1 MTESIS
7 SVDNHVQLRDS
18 IPLPG
23 RKSFHVLVIRTWNE
37 RLDHLTKENHYLDA
51 LALGCEFF
59 RDQGKTLVGLKG
71 PKEKRKTV
79 IAQKLISILLK
90 FLDVAMT
97 SNFPLEGNMA
107 VLSNYFEEIVPPC
120 VNACMT
126 VKRRDLLFEN
136 VWQTY
141 ALDPFAKAA
150 YLESLEAFILSDQ
163 LRNLPV
169 SITQEFV
176 NHYETVSRLEAL
188 EACLTHI
195 NVASLDIHQVMN
207 VCWLHGLYDAIIYV
221 YNNGMLDYVAP
232 AEELLG
238 VLTGAMANPS
248 LAQNQIDL
256 GNKILVYV
264 SCCLA
269 GRAYPYGEV
278 PADRKAKVK
287 YDVYNC
293 LTALH
298 TKRPKDDELAY
309 PYLRTLLRF
318 DAQGLLNVVAIA
330 FEEPEFNTENGRCQ
344 KQRLVDSI
352 EKIVCEEEGFSATQ
366 RGYLFTFIARQ
377 IAKGDNVFDPSRDL
391 FDKFL
396 DVLTETSYDSP
407 SDQTASSHHEERQQ
421 ALLELINAGGLKYFD
436 REKLVLRSEAVGFF
450 KILETLYEDSRE
462 YDKVLQSI
470 ISDVPRRVQAFAYV
484 QKVLLE
490 DSYDNGA
497 KAAIE
502 KAFMK
507 QLDALV
513 AVDVKKTAMVV
524 FYHMPSYTPLV
535 IANLEER
542 RESLYHFLRHA
553 IEYKDRGGGSS
564 SAENLGSR
572 KAEQEIEKDQTFEK
586 FVDLMCEFEPRKVA
600 SLLKSRHSTYNA
612 DAMLKICR
620 KRGGEEVTDAIAFL
634 LEAEGRSVEAFEL
647 LKQSL
652 DARLVKVKE
661 VDADDGLFWS
671 QVNAS
676 VVILVQVCQR
686 AASADGARDSPL
698 TQEGMEALWFQL
710 LDSLL
715 VPQRLMEKPAPAL
728 KEVVR
733 HVVNSAIGYIPLR
746 SVIEKILQD
755 PVYQSGSFGDVKD
768 FLVEMMEMYHYEET
782 LLKST
787 ITLVRD
793 DVHGQLLKRQAGARR
808 GISSRDL
815 GCDQCAEHVAL
826 KGGRCVVFQC
836 GHKYHMPCLAMAGC
850 VVVSE
855 LGEESWHCYKCVTK
869 RNRGTEEL
877 TRQSESAAPP
887 PGPSVAS
894 ERPAVGLGDRDLAQI
909 TDQKLVQAK
918 AYLDGLRLSKPPLT
932 MMEDMS
938 RKKEEAKQ
946 DGVHIEGAPDDGNVS
961 IFDRPDFALKLW
973 SGR

>member
-1 MTESIS
+1 MSTGG
-7 SVDNHVQLRDS
+7 LF
-18 IPLPG
+18 IPFPG

-37 RLDHLTKENHYLDA
+37 RLDHLTKENRNLDA

-126 VKRRDLLFEN
+126 ARRRDLLFEN
-136 VWQTY
+136 VWQTF

-150 YLESLEAFILSDQ
+150 FLESLEAFILSDQ
-163 LRNLPV
+163 LRNMPV

-207 VCWLHGLYDAIIYV
+207 VCWLHGLYDGIIYV

-238 VLTGAMANPS
+238 VLTAAMANPS
-248 LAQNQIDL
+248 LTQKQIDL

-278 PADRKAKVK
+278 PADRRAKVK

-436 REKLVLRSEAVGFF
+436 REKLILRSQAVSFF

-462 YDKVLQSI
+462 YDKVLHSI
-470 ISDVPRRVQAFAYV
+470 ICDVPRRVQAFAYV

-490 DSYDNGA
+490 DSYDNEA
-497 KAAIE
+497 KATIE
-502 KAFMK
+502 KSFMK
-507 QLDALV
+507 QLDTLV

-535 IANLEER
+535 IANLEDK
-542 RESLYHFLRHA
+542 RESLYHFLHHA
-553 IEYKDRGGGSS
+553 IEYKERGGGSS
-564 SAENLGSR
+564 STENLGSR

-600 SLLKSRHSTYNA
+600 SLLKSRHSTYSA

-620 KRGGEEVTDAIAFL
+620 RRGGEEVTDAIAFL

-652 DARLVKVKE
+652 DAMLAKVKE
-661 VDADDGLFWS
+661 VDADKGLFWS

-686 AASADGARDSPL
+686 AATADGAGACKTPM
-698 TQEGMEALWFQL
+698 TQEGMESLWFQL

-715 VPQRLMEKPAPAL
+715 LPQRLVEKPAPAL

-793 DVHGQLLKRQAGARR
+793 DVHDQLLKRQAGARR
-808 GISSRDL
+808 GIPSRDL
-815 GCDQCAEHVAL
+815 RCDLCGEHVAL

-836 GHKYHMPCLAMAGC
+836 GHKYHMPCLAMASC

-869 RNRGTEEL
+869 RNWGTEEL
-877 TRQSESAAPP
+877 ARQSESAGAALP
-887 PGPSVAS
+887 PGPAVAS
-894 ERPAVGLGDRDLAQI
+894 ERPAVAAALGARDLAMI
-909 TDQKLVQAK
+909 TDQRLVQAK
-918 AYLDGLRLSKPPLT
+918 AYLDGLRPSKPPLT
-932 MMEDMS
+932 MMEDMG
-938 RKKEEAKQ
+938 RKTEKGRQE
-946 DGVHIEGAPDDGNVS
+946 GVHIEGAPDDGTVA

>member
-1 MTESIS
+1 M
-7 SVDNHVQLRDS
+7 
-18 IPLPG
+18 
-23 RKSFHVLVIRTWNE
+23 
-37 RLDHLTKENHYLDA
+37 
-51 LALGCEFF
+51 
-59 RDQGKTLVGLKG
+59 
-71 PKEKRKTV
+71 
-79 IAQKLISILLK
+79 IAQKLISILIK

-120 VNACMT
+120 VEACMT
-126 VKRRDLLFEN
+126 VRRRDLLFEN
-136 VWQTY
+136 VWQTF

-150 YLESLEAFILSDQ
+150 FLESLESFILSDQ

-176 NHYETVSRLEAL
+176 NHYETVSRLQAL

-195 NVASLDIHQVMN
+195 SVASLDIHQVMN
-207 VCWLHGLYDAIIYV
+207 VCWLHGLFDGIIYV
-221 YNNGMLDYVAP
+221 YNNGMLDYVSP

-248 LAQNQIDL
+248 LTQKQIDL

-269 GRAYPYGEV
+269 GRAYPHGDV
-278 PADRKAKVK
+278 PADRRAKVK

-298 TKRPKDDELAY
+298 TRRPKDDELAY
-309 PYLRTLLRF
+309 PHLRTLLRF

-352 EKIVCEEEGFSATQ
+352 EKIVCEEDGFSATQ

-391 FDKFL
+391 FEKFL
-396 DVLTETSYDSP
+396 DVLTETSADSP
-407 SDQTASSHHEERQQ
+407 PDQAASSHHEERQQ

-436 REKLVLRSEAVGFF
+436 REKLILRSEAVGFF
-450 KILETLYEDSRE
+450 KILETLYEESHE
-462 YDKVLQSI
+462 YDKVLHSI
-470 ISDVPRRVQAFAYV
+470 ISDVPRRAQAFAYV

-490 DSYDNGA
+490 DSYDNEA
-497 KAAIE
+497 KATIE
-502 KAFMK
+502 KSFMR
-507 QLDALV
+507 QLDTLV

-524 FYHMPSYTPLV
+524 FYHMPSYMPLV
-535 IANLEER
+535 MANLEDK

-553 IEYKDRGGGSS
+553 IDYKERGGGSS
-564 SAENLGSR
+564 AENFSSR
-572 KAEQEIEKDQTFEK
+572 KAEQEIEKDQTLEK

-612 DAMLKICR
+612 DAMLQICR
-620 KRGGEEVTDAIAFL
+620 RRGGGEVTDAIAFL
-634 LEAEGRSVEAFEL
+634 LEAEGRAVEAFEL

-652 DARLVKVKE
+652 DERLLKIKE
-661 VDADDGLFWS
+661 VNADDGLFWS
-671 QVNAS
+671 QINAS

-686 AASADGARDSPL
+686 AVSVDGGGSDARESVM
-698 TQEGMEALWFQL
+698 TQEEAESLWFQL

-715 VPQRLMEKPAPAL
+715 VPQRLLERPAPAL

-768 FLVEMMEMYHYEET
+768 FLGEMMEMYHYEET
-782 LLKST
+782 LLRST

-793 DVHGQLLKRQAGARR
+793 DVHEQLLKRQAGARR
-808 GISSRDL
+808 GISSRDVK
-815 GCDQCAEHVAL
+815 CDLCAEHVAL

-850 VVVSE
+850 VVVSD
-855 LGEESWHCYKCVTK
+855 LGEESYYCYKCVTK
-869 RNRGTEEL
+869 RNRGTGEL
-877 TRQSESAAPP
+877 TRQSESAPPAPAAP
-887 PGPSVAS
+887 S
-894 ERPAVGLGDRDLAQI
+894 ERPSVGLGDRDLAQI
-909 TDQKLVQAK
+909 TDQKLVQAR
-918 AYLDGLRLSKPPLT
+918 AYLDGLRLSKPPLS
-932 MMEDMS
+932 MVEEMG
-938 RKKEEAKQ
+938 RKGEEARQ
-946 DGVHIEGAPDDGNVS
+946 DGVHIEGAPDDGAVS
-961 IFDRPDFALKLW
+961 IFDKPDFALKLW